1 MNWIQSKKEIKQKR
15 FQQEKIK
22 LKLQGNMSMISFS
35 VSYCVFLI
43 LDLKKVECSDW
54 MKVNANE

>member
-35 VSYCVFLI
+35 YCVFLI